1 MRKFLEQ
8 SGILI
13 WVLVAIVL
21 ALVLGSVTIGDSHIM
36 PSALGDVFV
45 TFSTIFGQFLSFSI
59 PLIIIGLV
67 TPAIADL
74 GKGAG
79 HWLGLTAA
87 LAYASTMFA
96 GFLTYGV
103 CAYFFPK
110 VLVGQLTQVETP
122 KEVLKT
128 YFTIEMP
135 PVVGVMTALLL
146 SFVVGIGLS
155 LVPRGVLR
163 KGFIEFRAIITRL
176 IENIIVPL
184 LPLHI
189 FGIFLNLTYT
199 GEAVHIMRTLIRVV
213 VIVLILEVVILL
225 TQYFV
230 AGAVGRVN
238 PFKAIFTM
246 LPAYLTALGTSS
258 SAATIPV
265 TLRQTRKNGVSDAVS
280 SFTIPLC
287 ATIHLAG
294 STSKI
299 FAFAFAIVYTQGMTV
314 TTTQWVGFIFMLG
327 ITMVAAPGVPGGAIM
342 AATGILQS
350 MLGFDDSAVALMIA
364 TYIALDSFG
373 TATNVTGDGAIAI
386 IMDRLT
392 GGKLGP
398 EGDSEHT
405 RELAFDGMA
414 YLHKVSVEGV
424 VTQEEL
430 AESAALN
437 GATITEKIGRAHV

>member
-424 VTQEEL
+424 VTPEEL

-437 GATITEKIGRAHV
+437 GTTITENPHS

>member
-8 SGILI
+8 SGILL
-13 WVLVAIVL
+13 WVLAAIVL
-21 ALVLGSVTIGDSHIM
+21 ALVLGSVTVGGSHIM
-36 PSALGDVFV
+36 PSALGNVFV

-437 GATITEKIGRAHV
+437 GATITESPRS